1 MEDERNEVIVFALS
15 LIVRVIRNK
24 IMKWSLH
31 IPDAFHKTTTS
42 YNTPIDLS
50 VFESFTL
57 VQ

>member
-24 IMKWSLH
+24 IMKWSLN

-42 YNTPIDLS
+42 YNIPIDLS
-50 VFESFTL
+50 VFSS
-57 VQ
+57 